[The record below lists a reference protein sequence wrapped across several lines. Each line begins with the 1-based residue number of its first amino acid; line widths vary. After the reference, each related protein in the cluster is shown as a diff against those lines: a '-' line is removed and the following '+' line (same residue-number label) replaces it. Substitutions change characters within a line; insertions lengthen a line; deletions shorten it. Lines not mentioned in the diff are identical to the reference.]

1 LFNVSQELLVDSS
14 NMEMEDLEKL
24 ADDERL
30 AWSGADQN
38 EEFSGSEEMQDC
50 LVSGCPDP
58 ITDFI
63 QSGV

>member
-1 LFNVSQELLVDSS
+1 MFNVSQELLVDSS

-24 ADDERL
+24 ADHERL

-58 ITDFI
+58 FTDFI